1 MYENLSKGLFVYA
14 IDIYLRI
21 ATAVLDTKLDSED
34 PVVAKKVE
42 KRGKLLFEP
51 GLLTALDNE
60 NLITNDHDDLVQGK
74 KSIFLVKIREKS
86 FLKSTAD
93 ESKRAEC

>member
-1 MYENLSKGLFVYA
+1 MSKSLSLGLLVYA

-21 ATAVLDTKLDSED
+21 ATAVLDSKLDSED

-60 NLITNDHDDLVQGK
+60 NLITNDHDDLVQGW
-74 KSIFLVKIREKS
+74 SRHLPS
-86 FLKSTAD
+86 GQN
-93 ESKRAEC
+93 